1 MKELL
6 VTWLAAGLL
15 LLPLQ
20 SRAENRGGARPEKRA
35 GQKQKKSAQQRKG
48 PSEPDDIHKRIARIV
63 RDLQFALE
71 GSSAQG
77 VLALIDS
84 AKFPDYLSFR
94 DTVERLL
101 REDSIRAYFRQ
112 VKGSSSPE
120 KGIARSTV
128 QAEMELARKDA
139 AGQVERRR
147 QQLELEF
154 RRTRRGWRIINITPR
169 NFFEPL

>member
-84 AKFPDYLSFR
+84 AKFPRLPKLPGHGGT
-94 DTVERLL
+94 TVARGQHPRLL
-101 REDSIRAYFRQ
+101 SPGEGILFTRERD
-112 VKGSSSPE
+112 SPE
-120 KGIARSTV
+120 HG
-128 QAEMELARKDA
+128 
-139 AGQVERRR
+139 AGRDGTGAQGRCRP
-147 QQLELEF
+147 
-154 RRTRRGWRIINITPR
+154 G
-169 NFFEPL
+169 